1 MVSVHSSKTLTK
13 IEVGTRDWGIAVI
26 RVLLT
31 MILLRRMWIC
41 KLWIW
46 KTVECFKWSLMC
58 YSSRKME
65 RKMEDFVAESDL
77 NYAEL
82 AQVVSVEKNF
92 SMQPREYHFVVF

>member
-1 MVSVHSSKTLTK
+1 
-13 IEVGTRDWGIAVI
+13 
-26 RVLLT
+26 
-31 MILLRRMWIC
+31 
-41 KLWIW
+41 
-46 KTVECFKWSLMC
+46 MC